1 MDDNLDVKPSF
12 DQATAS
18 NNADQQASISSF
30 YPLPPMRYI
39 KQFTDINVR
48 NRCTPLPPKPFA
60 PGSYLMFG
68 QNITI
73 DDTIIRSLESQ
84 GLRRLYPREYD
95 HKRELKKINASIL
108 VNFLDLIDVLIRCPD
123 THKREE
129 KCNDLQLLFITMHH
143 LINELRPH
151 QARESIRVCLKMQ
164 KKQREETTIKLSK
177 QIERIQDI
185 IRTAIQNI
193 KDKDINNLLQ
203 ETLPEN
209 FQSNRNPSSSSSSMM
224 NDDLSS
230 ILTNGGNINSHDP
243 MKKLID
249 DDDDDDN
256 NDDGGG
262 DIGHP
267 FRQSAIS
274 KMTELDAFMCDLI
287 DEQF

>member
-1 MDDNLDVKPSF
+1 MDSLCLCVVVGCIFVCVCVLKNLQFVTNIFDNYCKTTIQQPITMNMDDNLDVKPSF

-48 NRCTPLPPKPFA
+48 NRCTPLPPKPFV

-129 KCNDLQLLFITMHH
+129 KCNDLQLLFITV
-143 LINELRPH
+143 RFY
-151 QARESIRVCLKMQ
+151 K
-164 KKQREETTIKLSK
+164 
-177 QIERIQDI
+177 
-185 IRTAIQNI
+185 
-193 KDKDINNLLQ
+193 
-203 ETLPEN
+203 
-209 FQSNRNPSSSSSSMM
+209 
-224 NDDLSS
+224 
-230 ILTNGGNINSHDP
+230 
-243 MKKLID
+243 
-249 DDDDDDN
+249 
-256 NDDGGG
+256 
-262 DIGHP
+262 
-267 FRQSAIS
+267 
-274 KMTELDAFMCDLI
+274 
-287 DEQF
+287 

>member
-1 MDDNLDVKPSF
+1 MDENLDIKPTF
-12 DQATAS
+12 DQATTS
-18 NNADQQASISSF
+18 VNNNDQQQSSISSF

-48 NRCTPLPPKPFA
+48 NRCTPLPPKPFI

-123 THKREE
+123 TQKREE

-151 QARESIRVCLKMQ
+151 QARESIRVCLRMQ
-164 KKQREETTIKLSK
+164 KKQREETSAKLSK

-185 IRTAIQNI
+185 IRTAIKNI
-193 KDKDINNLLQ
+193 KDKDINDLLQ

-209 FQSNRNPSSSSSSMM
+209 FQSNTNILDDNHSPVLNGHYVHKKS
-224 NDDLSS
+224 ND
-230 ILTNGGNINSHDP
+230 GNNDVDADINN
-243 MKKLID
+243 D
-249 DDDDDDN
+249 DDDG
-256 NDDGGG
+256 DGDGG
-262 DIGHP
+262 DIGIP
-267 FRQSAIS
+267 LRQSAIT